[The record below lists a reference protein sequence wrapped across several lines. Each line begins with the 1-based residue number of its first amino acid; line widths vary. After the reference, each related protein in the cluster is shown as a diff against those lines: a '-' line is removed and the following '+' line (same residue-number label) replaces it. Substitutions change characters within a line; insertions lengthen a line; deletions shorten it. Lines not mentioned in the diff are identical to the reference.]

1 MGLLARIFTWPAKIY
16 DVVTEWWINTVDD
29 IEGWWDDHVTTSVLV
44 LSAIALI
51 LYVALIYMAL
61 KVHRLQRVLADR
73 PASDADRGLGPAP
86 EIPRKKKRT
95 AIARAVNSGK
105 RSWWLFGIFPPP
117 RVDQVLAGM
126 QQQTMGRNIKEPID
140 EPATE
145 PKLDTR
151 AIKEAFKPTTMR
163 REEFEV

>member
-29 IEGWWDDHVTTSVLV
+29 IQGWWDDHVTTSVLV
-44 LSAIALI
+44 LSAIVLV
-51 LYVALIYMAL
+51 LYLALIYTAL
-61 KVHRLQRVLADR
+61 KVHRLQRMLADR
-73 PASDADRGLGPAP
+73 PASDADQGRMAS

-95 AIARAVNSGK
+95 AIMRAVNPGK
-105 RSWWLFGIFPPP
+105 RSWWSFGIFPPP